1 MSLTSLANLYMGT
14 KVNTFYPLAES
25 VTVNSTLEL
34 LENGYTTS
42 NLVKRDLEKKLVD
55 VIQEILLINQKNN
68 TIHHYLVLEDMFNF
82 YGLYLVF
89 KK

>member
-55 VIQEILLINQKNN
+55 VIQENYVNQSKNN
-68 TIHHYLVLEDMFNF
+68 NIVALFSDSL
-82 YGLYLVF
+82 LQS
-89 KK
+89 